1 MDSTKIFPVNVT
13 IYNNNP
19 KEFLTG
25 LIYSEEDLEKTR
37 EICKN
42 KELWLAIAYS
52 QEENDGSQDNIQTT
66 TETEGIS
73 VEHVSTCSNNEPV
86 ESTTNP
92 T

>member
-42 KELWLAIAYS
+42 KELWLAIAY
-52 QEENDGSQDNIQTT
+52 NDRSQDNIQTT
-66 TETEGIS
+66 AETEGIS